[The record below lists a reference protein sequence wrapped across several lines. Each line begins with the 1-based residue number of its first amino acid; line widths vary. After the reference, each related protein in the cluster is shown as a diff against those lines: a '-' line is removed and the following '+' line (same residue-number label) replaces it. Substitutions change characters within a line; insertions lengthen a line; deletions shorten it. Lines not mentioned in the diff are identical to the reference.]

1 MNEGRTGFP
10 ATTTTDRALRTIVF
24 VASGSGRTNAQTY
37 THRDKWYE
45 WYDVI
50 RLSHI
55 PCIQII
61 YLTGR
66 SQEFKTINYQIVLFV
81 IVFCALRPVLGI
93 QCPVSPVPC
102 VEFFAYSPPRR
113 VSSAKCPDRH
123 KENDNYGGFLYNLLS
138 VCGTM
143 WLCVCQLKLLPF
155 VTCNLKLVMHRD
167 RKG

>member
-1 MNEGRTGFP
+1 MKRIWNIILRANLWMRAGQDSQQQQQRQQQIERLEQSFLLLPVP
-10 ATTTTDRALRTIVF
+10 AAPTHKH
-24 VASGSGRTNAQTY
+24 

-93 QCPVSPVPC
+93 QCLVSCLSCPMC
-102 VEFFAYSPPRR
+102 R
-113 VSSAKCPDRH
+113 VLC
-123 KENDNYGGFLYNLLS
+123 LLS
-138 VCGTM
+138 LPGECPAPNAPIGTRKTIIM
-143 WLCVCQLKLLPF
+143 VAFYIIYCLCAGLCDCVC
-155 VTCNLKLVMHRD
+155 VN
-167 RKG
+167 

>member
-10 ATTTTDRALRTIVF
+10 ATTTTTDRALRTIVF
-24 VASGSGRTNAQTY
+24 VASGSGRTNAPTHKHTY
-37 THRDKWYE
+37 RDKWYE

-93 QCPVSPVPC
+93 QCPVSCLSCPMCRVLC
-102 VEFFAYSPPRR
+102 LLSPPDE
-113 VSSAKCPDRH
+113 CPAP
-123 KENDNYGGFLYNLLS
+123 NAPI
-138 VCGTM
+138 GTRKTIIM
-143 WLCVCQLKLLPF
+143 VAFYIIYCLCAGLCDCVC
-155 VTCNLKLVMHRD
+155 VN
-167 RKG
+167 